1 MKYEIFV
8 CHYTPLIERK
18 KHMIEQFCNHD
29 IHNYQFIETYDKES
43 LSIDD
48 KCRFDPKI
56 LDSEISLFFK
66 HMDIFSKDIDDIIV
80 VLEDDAIFVDGFK
93 EKLEDYLKQLENLDW
108 DIAFTGACCDLHA
121 SLSGGSQFVPFS
133 RKSANQL
140 SIPLDE
146 IFYESNRSRGTCMY
160 ILNKHVNTRLYNMYN
175 DNEENIGA
183 IDTWLDEIYD
193 HEKFT
198 YLWSEPVLVQQ
209 GSEKRIF
216 EFSIKFRNYV

>member
-56 LDSEISLFFK
+56 LDSEISLFLK

-93 EKLEDYLKQLENLDW
+93 EKLEDYLKKLENLDW

-121 SLSGGSQFVPFS
+121 SLSG
-133 RKSANQL
+133 
-140 SIPLDE
+140 DE
-146 IFYESNRSRGTCMY
+146 IFYEANRSRGTCMY

-175 DNEENIGA
+175 DNDINEPEA
-183 IDTWLDEIYD
+183 IDFWFNKIY
-193 HEKFT
+193 ENQKFT
-198 YLWSEPVLVQQ
+198 YLWSEPVLVEQ

-216 EFSIKFRNYV
+216 DFSIKLR